1 MIDQGIISRPAS
13 AAAPARPQT
22 PPGRRHTVLIVD
34 DEPDVLDSLRHLFHR
49 RYRVL
54 TADGGREGL
63 ELLGS
68 EDVHIILSDQRMPGM
83 TGDQFLKN
91 ARECSPDAIRLL
103 FTGYAEIQTVIDA
116 VNKGGIFRYIHKPW
130 DSDELE
136 AVVAQAAE
144 QYELLAE
151 RKRLVAD
158 LRDANG
164 RLTEANGHL
173 EESDRLKTAF
183 LEVASHEFNTP
194 ITIVQGLSELLRLVN
209 PDREPGEREIVDQ
222 IAESAGQL
230 AKLVASML
238 KLMRAGDF
246 RHPLRAAEA
255 DLATLLREVAAQ
267 AAPFAVARGLD
278 FAVDVPDESLGTFTI
293 DADKI
298 RDVVLNLLTNAI
310 KFTPD
315 GGRVRLRATLED
327 GGEAARIEVS
337 DSGIGLEPRALA
349 HLFEP
354 FFTEFEVDTHS
365 SGDFGF
371 RKRGLGLGL
380 SLVKKFVELHGGS
393 VHAESEPGA
402 GTLVVVQ
409 LPRSPRPDART
420 TIGSGIGSAHAVV
433 GPPSLPPKDA

>member
-1 MIDQGIISRPAS
+1 MMDQGIISRPAS

-63 ELLGS
+63 DMLAN

-91 ARECSPDAIRLL
+91 ARERSPDAIRLL

-130 DSDELE
+130 DSGELE

-194 ITIVQGLSELLRLVN
+194 ITIVQGLSELLKLVN

-246 RHPLRAAEA
+246 RHPLRVAES
-255 DLATLLREVAAQ
+255 DLAALLREVAAQ
-267 AAPFAVARGLD
+267 TAPFATARGLN
-278 FAVDVPDESLGTFTI
+278 FAVDVPESLGTFTI
-293 DADKI
+293 DADKV
-298 RDVVLNLLTNAI
+298 RDSVLNLLTNAI

-315 GGRVRLRATLED
+315 GGRVRLSATLED
-327 GGEAARIEVS
+327 GGDAARIEVS

-402 GTLVVVQ
+402 GTIVVMR
-409 LPRSPRPDART
+409 LPRSSRPEAAAM
-420 TIGSGIGSAHAVV
+420 IGSGTDSAPAVAE
-433 GPPSLPPKDA
+433 PPSRPPEDP

>member
-1 MIDQGIISRPAS
+1 MTDHGIISRPATAAS
-13 AAAPARPQT
+13 PAAPYV
-22 PPGRRHTVLIVD
+22 PPARRHTLLIVD

-54 TADGGREGL
+54 TAEGGREGL
-63 ELLGS
+63 EILDR
-68 EDVHIILSDQRMPGM
+68 EDIHIILSDQRMPGM

-91 ARECSPDAIRLL
+91 ARQRSPDTIRLL

-130 DSDELE
+130 DSAELE

-144 QYELLAE
+144 QYDLLAE

-164 RLTEANGHL
+164 RLTEANVHL
-173 EESDRLKTAF
+173 QESDRLKTAF
-183 LEVASHEFNTP
+183 LEVASREFNTP
-194 ITIVQGLSELLRLVN
+194 ITIVQGLSELLKLVN
-209 PDREPGEREIVDQ
+209 PDRDAGEREIVDQ
-222 IAESAGQL
+222 IAESAGHL
-230 AKLVASML
+230 ARLVASML

-246 RHPLRAAEA
+246 RHPLRVVESE
-255 DLATLLREVAAQ
+255 LATLLREVAAQ
-267 AAPFAVARGLD
+267 AAPFTVVRGLN
-278 FAVDVPDESLGTFTI
+278 FVVDVDDALGTFTI

-298 RDVVLNLLTNAI
+298 RDAVLNLLTNAI

-315 GGRVRLRATLED
+315 GGQVRLSARLED
-327 GGEAARIEVS
+327 GGEFARIEVS
-337 DSGIGLEPRALA
+337 DRGIGLEPRALA
-349 HLFEP
+349 HLFET
-354 FFTEFEVDTHS
+354 FFTEFDVESHS

-393 VHAESEPGA
+393 VEAQSEPGK
-402 GTLVVVQ
+402 GTTVIVR
-409 LPRSPRPDART
+409 LPRSPRPDAAAMIR
-420 TIGSGIGSAHAVV
+420 SGADAPAAAT
-433 GPPSLPPKDA
+433 GPSSTLPEDA

>member
-1 MIDQGIISRPAS
+1 MTDQGIISRPAGP
-13 AAAPARPQT
+13 AAPARPQA
-22 PPGRRHTVLIVD
+22 PPVRRHTVLIVD

-54 TADGGREGL
+54 TADGGHQGL
-63 ELLGS
+63 ALLGS

-91 ARECSPDAIRLL
+91 ARERSPDAIRLL

-130 DSDELE
+130 DSGELE

-144 QYELLAE
+144 QYDLLAE

-158 LRDANG
+158 LREANG

-194 ITIVQGLSELLRLVN
+194 ITIVQGLSELLKLVN

-230 AKLVASML
+230 ARLVASML

-246 RHPLRAAEA
+246 RHPLRIAEA
-255 DLATLLREVAAQ
+255 DLAALLREVAAQ
-267 AAPFAVARGLD
+267 AAPFATARGLD
-278 FAVDVPDESLGTFTI
+278 FVIDISSALGKFAI
-293 DADKI
+293 DADKV
-298 RDVVLNLLTNAI
+298 RDAVLNLLTNAI

-315 GGRVRLRATLED
+315 GGRVRLSAILDD
-327 GGEAARIEVS
+327 GSDMARIEVS

-354 FFTEFEVDTHS
+354 FFTEFEVQNHS

-393 VHAESEPGA
+393 VRADSRPGD
-402 GTLVVVQ
+402 GTAIVVT
-409 LPRSPRPDART
+409 LPRSPRPLAGPM
-420 TIGSGIGSAHAVV
+420 IGSGTGSTPAVV
-433 GPPSLPPKDA
+433 SPPSLPPEDA